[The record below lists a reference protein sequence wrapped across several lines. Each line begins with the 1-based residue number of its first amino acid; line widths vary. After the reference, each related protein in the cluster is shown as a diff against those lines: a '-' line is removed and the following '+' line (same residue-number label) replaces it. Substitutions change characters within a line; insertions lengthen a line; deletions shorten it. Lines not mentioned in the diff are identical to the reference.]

1 MRFGDRDPTPL
12 PTTQLSDR
20 VEWSLADTPDEIAA
34 IADDPPLDQLRA
46 VNDYVTRIC
55 AYVEDVI
62 DQWKSP
68 TEFFQARAGDCED
81 HCVGK
86 YALLRNI
93 GWAAED
99 LGVFAGRDIDGVG
112 HALLGARIGPLVDG
126 DIQILDNR
134 TPIIRPTTEAP
145 WFTPFY
151 GVNEASSWF
160 YLG

>member
-1 MRFGDRDPTPL
+1 MAG
-12 PTTQLSDR
+12 
-20 VEWSLADTPDEIAA
+20 AA
-34 IADDPPLDQLRA
+34 PADQLRA
-46 VNDYVTRIC
+46 VNDYVTQTC

-68 TEFFQARAGDCED
+68 TAFFADKAGDCED

-93 GWAAED
+93 GWAASD
-99 LGVFAGRDIDGVG
+99 LGVFVGRDIDGVA
-112 HALLGARIGPLVDG
+112 HALLGARLGPLVDG
-126 DIQILDNR
+126 DIELLDNR
-134 TPIIRPTTEAP
+134 TPIIRPSAQAT

-151 GVNEASSWF
+151 GVNEDSSWF

>member
-1 MRFGDRDPTPL
+1 MRFGDRNPIPL
-12 PTTQLSDR
+12 PTNQLSDR
-20 VEWSLADTPDEIAA
+20 VEWSFADTPAEIAA
-34 IADDPPLDQLRA
+34 VAGDPVLDQLRA
-46 VNDYVTRIC
+46 VNDYVTQTC

-93 GWAAED
+93 GWLVAD

-112 HALLGARIGPLVDG
+112 HALLGARVGD
-126 DIQILDNR
+126 DIQLLDNR
-134 TPIIRPTTEAP
+134 TPIIRPSAEAP

-151 GVNEASSWF
+151 GVNEDTSWF

>member
-1 MRFGDRDPTPL
+1 MRFGDRDSTPL
-12 PTTQLSDR
+12 SSTLLSDR
-20 VEWSLADTPDEIAA
+20 VDWSFADTPAEIAA
-34 IADDPPLDQLRA
+34 VADAAPVDQLRA
-46 VNDYVTRIC
+46 VNDYVTQTC
-55 AYVEDVI
+55 AYVADVI

-68 TEFFQARAGDCED
+68 TEFFLAKAGDCED

-93 GWAAED
+93 SWAASD
-99 LGVFAGRDIDGVG
+99 LGVFVGRDIDGAA
-112 HALLGARIGPLVDG
+112 HALLGARIAD

-134 TPIIRPTTEAP
+134 TPIIRPSAEAP

-151 GVNEASSWF
+151 GVNEDTSWF

>member
-1 MRFGDRDPTPL
+1 MRFNGHHSVPL
-12 PTTQLSDR
+12 ATTQLSDR
-20 VEWSLADTPDEIAA
+20 VEWRFAETPTEIASV
-34 IADDPPLDQLRA
+34 ADAEPFDQLRA
-46 VNDYVTRIC
+46 VNDYVTRTC

-68 TEFFQARAGDCED
+68 SEFFQAQAGDCED

-86 YALLRNI
+86 YALLRLI
-93 GWAAED
+93 GWETDD

-112 HALLGARIGPLVDG
+112 HALLGARIGD

-134 TPIIRPTTEAP
+134 TPIIRPSAEAG

>member
-1 MRFGDRDPTPL
+1 MRFDGRHSIPL

-20 VEWSLADTPDEIAA
+20 VDWDLADTPAEIAA
-34 IADDPPLDQLRA
+34 LADQPPLDQLRL
-46 VNDYVTRIC
+46 VNDYVTRTC

-68 TEFFQARAGDCED
+68 TEFFSAKTGDCED

-86 YALLRNI
+86 YALLRNL
-93 GWAAED
+93 GWAVAD

-112 HALLGARIGPLVDG
+112 HALLGARVGD

-134 TPIIRPTTEAP
+134 TPIIRPSAEAD

-151 GVNEASSWF
+151 GVNENSSWF

>member
-1 MRFGDRDPTPL
+1 MRFGDRNPIPL
-12 PTTQLSDR
+12 PTTMLSDR
-20 VEWSLADTPDEIAA
+20 VDWSFAQTPAEITTVAGAA
-34 IADDPPLDQLRA
+34 PLDQLRA
-46 VNDYVTRIC
+46 VNDYVSATC

-68 TEFFQARAGDCED
+68 SEFFQAAGGDCED

-93 GWAAED
+93 GWAAAD
-99 LGVFAGRDIDGVG
+99 LGVFVGRDVDGQA
-112 HALLGARIGPLVDG
+112 HALLGARVG
-126 DIQILDNR
+126 DDAQILDNR
-134 TPIIRPTTEAP
+134 TPIIRPTAEAP

-151 GVNEASSWF
+151 GVNEDTSWF

>member
-1 MRFGDRDPTPL
+1 MRFGDREPHFL
-12 PTTQLSDR
+12 ATTQLSDR
-20 VEWSLADTPDEIAA
+20 VEWSFAETPPEIAA
-34 IADDPPLDQLRA
+34 VADAEPLDQLRA
-46 VNDYVTRIC
+46 VNDYVTATC

-68 TEFFQARAGDCED
+68 TEFFTAKAGDCED

-93 GWAAED
+93 GWAAVD
-99 LGVFAGRDIDGVG
+99 LGVFAGRDIDGAG
-112 HALLGARIGPLVDG
+112 HALLGARIGD

-134 TPIIRPTTEAP
+134 TPIIRPSSQAP
-145 WFTPFY
+145 WFTPFF
-151 GVNEASSWF
+151 GVNEDTSWF

>member
-1 MRFGDRDPTPL
+1 MRFGDRNPFML
-12 PTTQLSDR
+12 PTSLLSDR
-20 VEWSLADTPDEIAA
+20 VEWSLAETPAEIAA
-34 IADDPPLDQLRA
+34 VADAAPLDQLRA
-46 VNDYVTRIC
+46 VNDYVTATC

-68 TEFFQARAGDCED
+68 TEFFAAKGGDCED

-93 GWAAED
+93 GWAAAD
-99 LGVFAGRDIDGVG
+99 LGVFAGRDIDGAG
-112 HALLGARIGPLVDG
+112 HALLGARVGAE
-126 DIQILDNR
+126 IQILDNR
-134 TPIIRPTTEAP
+134 TPIIRPSAQAT

-151 GVNEASSWF
+151 GVNEETSWV

>member
-1 MRFGDRDPTPL
+1 MRFGDRDSIPL

-20 VEWSLADTPDEIAA
+20 VEWSFADTPVEIAA
-34 IADDPPLDQLRA
+34 VADDPLLDQLHA
-46 VNDYVTRIC
+46 VNDYVTQTC

-68 TEFFQARAGDCED
+68 TEFFAAAAGDCED

-93 GWAAED
+93 GWTADD

-112 HALLGARIGPLVDG
+112 HALLGARLDG
-126 DIQILDNR
+126 DIQLLDNR
-134 TPIIRPTTEAP
+134 TPIIRPSAQAP

>member
-1 MRFGDRDPTPL
+1 MRFNGREPIPL

-20 VEWSLADTPDEIAA
+20 VDWTLAATPAEIAA
-34 IADDPPLDQLRA
+34 VADAAARDQLIA
-46 VNDYVTRIC
+46 VNDYVTATC

-62 DQWKSP
+62 DQWQSP
-68 TEFFQARAGDCED
+68 TDFFAAKAGDCED

-93 GWAAED
+93 GWSASD
-99 LGVFAGRDIDGVG
+99 LGVIVGRDIDGQA
-112 HALLGARIGPLVDG
+112 HALLGARLDG
-126 DIQILDNR
+126 DIQLLDNR
-134 TPIIRPTTEAP
+134 TPIIHPSAEAG

-151 GVNEASSWF
+151 GVNEDSSWF

>member
-1 MRFGDRDPTPL
+1 MRFGDRDPIPL

-20 VEWSLADTPDEIAA
+20 VEWSLAETPDEIAA
-34 IADDPPLDQLRA
+34 VSDDPPLDQLRA
-46 VNDYVTRIC
+46 VNAYVSRIC

-68 TEFFQARAGDCED
+68 TEFFLAEAGDCED

-93 GWAAED
+93 GWAADD

-145 WFTPFY
+145 WFTPFF
-151 GVNEASSWF
+151 GVNETNSWF

>member
-20 VEWSLADTPDEIAA
+20 VDWSLADTPDEIAA
-34 IADDPPLDQLRA
+34 VADAPPLDQLRA
-46 VNDYVTRIC
+46 VNDYVTRTC

-62 DQWKSP
+62 DHWKSP
-68 TEFFQARAGDCED
+68 TEFFQAKAGDCED

-93 GWAAED
+93 GWAAND
-99 LGVFAGRDIDGVG
+99 LGVFVGRDIDGAG
-112 HALLGARIGPLVDG
+112 HALLGARVGPLVDG

-134 TPIIRPTTEAP
+134 TPIIRPSAQAP
-145 WFTPFY
+145 WFTPFF
-151 GVNEASSWF
+151 GVNEDTSWF

>member
-1 MRFGDRDPTPL
+1 MRFGNRDSTPL

-20 VEWSLADTPDEIAA
+20 VDWGFADTPAEIAA
-34 IADDPPLDQLRA
+34 VSDAPPLDQLRA
-46 VNDYVTRIC
+46 VNDYVTRTC

-68 TEFFQARAGDCED
+68 SEFFQAEAGDCED

-86 YALLRNI
+86 YALLRLI
-93 GWAAED
+93 GWETDD

-112 HALLGARIGPLVDG
+112 HALLGARIGD

-134 TPIIRPTTEAP
+134 TPIIRPSAEAG

-151 GVNEASSWF
+151 GVNEANSWF

>member
-1 MRFGDRDPTPL
+1 MRFGDRDSTPL

-20 VEWSLADTPDEIAA
+20 VDWSLADTPDEIAA
-34 IADDPPLDQLRA
+34 VADAPPLDQLRA
-46 VNDYVTRIC
+46 VNDYVTRTC

-62 DQWKSP
+62 DHWKSP
-68 TEFFQARAGDCED
+68 TEFFHDKAGDCED

-93 GWAAED
+93 GWAAAD
-99 LGVFAGRDIDGVG
+99 LGVFAGRDIDRVG
-112 HALLGARIGPLVDG
+112 HALLGARVG
-126 DIQILDNR
+126 DDIHILDNR
-134 TPIIRPTTEAP
+134 TPIIRPSADAR

>member
-1 MRFGDRDPTPL
+1 MRFDGRHSIPL

-20 VEWSLADTPDEIAA
+20 VDWDLADTPAEITAL
-34 IADDPPLDQLRA
+34 ADQPPLDQLRL
-46 VNDYVTRIC
+46 VNDYVTRTC

-68 TEFFQARAGDCED
+68 TEFFSAKAGDCED

-86 YALLRNI
+86 YALLRNL
-93 GWAAED
+93 GWAVAD

-112 HALLGARIGPLVDG
+112 HALPGARVGD

-134 TPIIRPTTEAP
+134 TPIIRPSAEAG
-145 WFTPFY
+145 WFTPFF
-151 GVNEASSWF
+151 GVNEANSWF

>member
-1 MRFGDRDPTPL
+1 MRFGDRNPIPL

-20 VEWSLADTPDEIAA
+20 VDWNFAETPPEIAA
-34 IADDPPLDQLRA
+34 VADADPLDQLRA
-46 VNDYVTRIC
+46 VNDYVTTTC

-62 DQWKSP
+62 DHWKSP
-68 TEFFQARAGDCED
+68 TEFFAAKAGDCED

-93 GWAAED
+93 GWAAEN

-112 HALLGARIGPLVDG
+112 HAVLGARIDG
-126 DIQILDNR
+126 DDDIQLLDNR
-134 TPIIRPTTEAP
+134 TPIIRPSAQAP
-145 WFTPFY
+145 WFTPFF
-151 GVNEASSWF
+151 GVNEDTSWF

>member
-1 MRFGDRDPTPL
+1 MRFGNREFTPL

-20 VEWSLADTPDEIAA
+20 VDWNFADTPAEIAA
-34 IADDPPLDQLRA
+34 AAGNPPLDQLQL
-46 VNDYVTRIC
+46 VNDYVTRTC

-68 TEFFQARAGDCED
+68 TEFFLAKAGDCED

-93 GWAAED
+93 GWEAND

-112 HALLGARIGPLVDG
+112 HALLGARFGD

-134 TPIIRPTTEAP
+134 TPIIRPSAEAG
-145 WFTPFY
+145 WFTPFF

-160 YLG
+160 YRG

>member
-1 MRFGDRDPTPL
+1 MRFGDRDFTLL
-12 PTTQLSDR
+12 PTSQLSDR
-20 VEWSLADTPDEIAA
+20 VDWSFTDTPAEITAVA
-34 IADDPPLDQLRA
+34 SDPPLDQLRA
-46 VNDYVTRIC
+46 VNDYVTRTC

-68 TEFFQARAGDCED
+68 VEFFQAEAGDCED

-93 GWAAED
+93 GWEASD
-99 LGVFAGRDIDGVG
+99 LGVFAGRDIDGAG
-112 HALLGARIGPLVDG
+112 HALLGAHIGSLVDG

-134 TPIIRPTTEAP
+134 TPIIRPSAEAG

-151 GVNEASSWF
+151 GVNEARSWF

>member
-1 MRFGDRDPTPL
+1 MRFGDRNPIPL

-20 VEWSLADTPDEIAA
+20 VEWSFADTPAEIAA
-34 IADDPPLDQLRA
+34 VAGDPVLDQLRA
-46 VNDYVTRIC
+46 VNDYVTQTC

-93 GWAAED
+93 GWPAAD

-112 HALLGARIGPLVDG
+112 HALLGARVG
-126 DIQILDNR
+126 DDVQLLDNR
-134 TPIIRPTTEAP
+134 TPIIRPSAEAP

-151 GVNEASSWF
+151 GVNEDTSWF

>member
-1 MRFGDRDPTPL
+1 MRFGDRNSIPL
-12 PTTQLSDR
+12 PTSQLSDR
-20 VEWSLADTPDEIAA
+20 VEWSFADTPAEIAVVA
-34 IADDPPLDQLRA
+34 GDPVLDQLRA
-46 VNDYVTRIC
+46 INDYVTQTC

-93 GWAAED
+93 GWLAAD

-112 HALLGARIGPLVDG
+112 HALLGARFGD
-126 DIQILDNR
+126 DIQLLDNR
-134 TPIIRPTTEAP
+134 TPIIRPSAEAP

-151 GVNEASSWF
+151 GVNEDTSWF

>member
-1 MRFGDRDPTPL
+1 MRFGDRDSTPL
-12 PTTQLSDR
+12 PTTQLSER
-20 VEWSLADTPDEIAA
+20 VDWSFAETPDEIAA
-34 IADDPPLDQLRA
+34 VADDPLLDQLRA
-46 VNDYVTRIC
+46 VNDYVTRTC

-62 DQWKSP
+62 DHWKSP
-68 TEFFQARAGDCED
+68 AEFFADNAGDCED

-99 LGVFAGRDIDGVG
+99 LGVFVGRDIDGVG
-112 HALLGARIGPLVDG
+112 HALLGARVGD

-134 TPIIRPTTEAP
+134 TPIIRPSAEAP